1 MQPWADDV
9 HRELTRAGVRLFGY
23 VPDGGHKRL
32 IELCLADNF
41 MLAVVL
47 TTEEEGIGLAAGAW
61 LGGMRSALLMQS
73 SGVGNTVNV
82 LGLLKTCRFPL
93 TIVVTMRGE
102 PGEFNSWQVPMG
114 EGTQASFETMGVKVV
129 RASTVQEVAPLVAA
143 ALRSD
148 QATAVLISQKVIGI
162 KSFQDQTNQ

>member
-9 HRELTRAGVRLFGY
+9 HRELTRAGVRLVGY

-32 IELCLADNF
+32 IELCLADKS
-41 MLAVVL
+41 MRAVVL

-129 RASTVQEVAPLVAA
+129 RASTAQEVAPLVAA